1 MEPLEEDPFYEA
13 VAAQQREAKAAK
25 KAKYAVE
32 PRFGSALEEEE
43 LDVDAG
49 DKRGATYQIM
59 KNRGLTAYKNKM
71 NRNPRVKKR
80 EAYRKAVIRRKGQ
93 VRDVR
98 PSEAGNYG
106 GENTGINARVV
117 RSRKTK

>member
-1 MEPLEEDPFYEA
+1 LEEDPLYEA
-13 VAAQQREAKAAK
+13 VAAERREAKAAK
-25 KAKYAVE
+25 KAKYTMA

-43 LDVDAG
+43 LDVEG
-49 DKRGATYQIM
+49 GEKRGATYEIM
-59 KNRGLTAYKNKM
+59 KNRGLTAYKNKL

-98 PSEAGNYG
+98 DSEAGNYG
-106 GENTGINARVV
+106 GEATGINARVV
-117 RSRKTK
+117 RSRKSK